1 TAGPNTDVNG
11 QCTITFTSNST
22 GTVTG
27 HATSTLILAGKSV
40 TVQTDGTGLNSGNAV
55 KTFVDA
61 KILITPSTA
70 TNRIGDPHTF
80 TVTFWKDLGENKG
93 FVKAKDEHVDVTLT
107 DDLGAALP
115 TRRSSDLTAG
125 PNTDVNGQCTITFTS
140 NSTGTVTGHA
150 TSTLIL
156 AGKSVTVQTDGT
168 GLNSGN
174 AVKTFVD
181 AKISITPSTATN
193 RIGDPHTFTVTLWK

>member
-1 TAGPNTDVNG
+1 TGTVTEHAASTLTIGSATFTVQTDGTGLNSGNAVKTFVNAKISITPSTATNRFGDPHTFTVTLWKDVGDNKGFVKAKDEHVDVTLTDDLGATHRVPTGSCTTAGPNTDVNG

-27 HATSTLILAGKSV
+27 HATSTLILAG
-40 TVQTDGTGLNSGNAV
+40 NSALV
-55 KTFVDA
+55 K
-61 KILITPSTA
+61 
-70 TNRIGDPHTF
+70 
-80 TVTFWKDLGENKG
+80 
-93 FVKAKDEHVDVTLT
+93 
-107 DDLGAALP
+107 
-115 TRRSSDLTAG
+115 
-125 PNTDVNGQCTITFTS
+125 
-140 NSTGTVTGHA
+140 
-150 TSTLIL
+150 
-156 AGKSVTVQTDGT
+156 TDGT